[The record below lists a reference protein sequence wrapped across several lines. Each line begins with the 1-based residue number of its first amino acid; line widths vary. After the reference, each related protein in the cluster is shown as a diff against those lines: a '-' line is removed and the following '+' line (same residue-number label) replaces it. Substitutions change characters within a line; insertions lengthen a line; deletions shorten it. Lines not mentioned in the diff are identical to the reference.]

1 MNQANGYWSSP
12 DHYWGNQMA
21 QKIEIFNDP
30 FQRKLRLKY
39 EIQPFGN
46 VKNFLIVKVP
56 VYELTFQ
63 CGRKN
68 IKYFSVPIA
77 KMLLLSILAKFL
89 RGHLLAPPG
98 DPGSN
103 PAGGEIFFHFFQLK
117 NDQKTYKICRK
128 SRPSRVFFSL
138 RLSSHAYLELQ
149 SNCFIRRSRNFF

>member
-21 QKIEIFNDP
+21 PKIEIFNDP
-30 FQRKLRLKY
+30 FWRKLRLKY

-56 VYELTFQ
+56 VYEPTFQ

-103 PAGGEIFFHFFQLK
+103 PAGLQKNLFFQIHFFTFFDFLPRKQSGAIQWLT
-117 NDQKTYKICRK
+117 QKT
-128 SRPSRVFFSL
+128 FLDLL
-138 RLSSHAYLELQ
+138 RRL
-149 SNCFIRRSRNFF
+149 I